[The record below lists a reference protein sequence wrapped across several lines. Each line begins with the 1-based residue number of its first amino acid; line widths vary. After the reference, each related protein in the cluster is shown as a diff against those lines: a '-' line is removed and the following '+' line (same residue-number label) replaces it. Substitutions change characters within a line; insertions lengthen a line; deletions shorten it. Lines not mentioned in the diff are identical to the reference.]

1 MGVARVEQTTVS
13 VPELAEEMLPVSALL
28 LLSARKLPA
37 PLCSQP
43 HTL

>member
-1 MGVARVEQTTVS
+1 MGAARVEQTTVS
-13 VPELAEEMLPVSALL
+13 VPELAEEMLPVSAPL